1 MNTMPSLYT
10 ISGDLLALLSAIEA
24 NEGEITPD
32 IEQALAITEDQFAA
46 KATDYGL
53 AILNLE
59 AMAKAAKAEKERLAG
74 LQKFYENVS
83 NRLRSALCGAMDVLD
98 HPKVESPSVRLFL
111 RHTTATEVDDVTK
124 LPDEFPLPPQEYE
137 LVGRP
142 SRRPSRRVGRCP
154 VPTWWRMF
162 HSKSSTP

>member
-1 MNTMPSLYT
+1 MNTMPTLYT

-24 NEGEITPD
+24 NEGEITPE
-32 IEQALAITEDQFAA
+32 IEQALAITEEQFAA

-124 LPDEFPLPPQEYE
+124 LPDEFVTTKIEDVPDKAAIKKALQEGRE
-137 LVGRP
+137 VPGAHLVDNV
-142 SRRPSRRVGRCP
+142 SLQI
-154 VPTWWRMF
+154 
-162 HSKSSTP
+162 K

>member
-24 NEGEITPD
+24 NDGEITPE

-98 HPKVESPSVRLFL
+98 HQKVESPSVRLFL

-124 LPDEFPLPPQEYE
+124 LPDEFVTTKIEDVPDKAAIKKALQEGRDVPGAH
-137 LVGRP
+137 LVENV
-142 SRRPSRRVGRCP
+142 SLQI
-154 VPTWWRMF
+154 
-162 HSKSSTP
+162 K

>member
-1 MNTMPSLYT
+1 MNAMPSLYT

-124 LPDEFPLPPQEYE
+124 LPDEFVTTKIEDVPDKAAIKKALQEGRDVPGAH
-137 LVGRP
+137 LVENV
-142 SRRPSRRVGRCP
+142 SLQI
-154 VPTWWRMF
+154 
-162 HSKSSTP
+162 K

>member
-10 ISGDLLALLSAIEA
+10 ISGDLLALLSAIDA

-124 LPDEFPLPPQEYE
+124 LPDEFVTTKIEDVPDKAAIKKALQEGRE
-137 LVGRP
+137 VPGAHLVENV
-142 SRRPSRRVGRCP
+142 SLQI
-154 VPTWWRMF
+154 
-162 HSKSSTP
+162 K

>member
-74 LQKFYENVS
+74 LQKFYENVAG
-83 NRLRSALCGAMDVLD
+83 RLRGALCGAMDVLD

-124 LPDEFPLPPQEYE
+124 LPDEFVTTKIEDVPDKAAIKKALQEGRDVPGAH
-137 LVGRP
+137 LVENV
-142 SRRPSRRVGRCP
+142 SLQI
-154 VPTWWRMF
+154 
-162 HSKSSTP
+162 K

>member
-1 MNTMPSLYT
+1 MNAMPSLYT

-24 NEGEITPD
+24 NEGEITLD

-124 LPDEFPLPPQEYE
+124 LPDEFVTTKIEDVPDKAAIKKALQEGRDVPGAH
-137 LVGRP
+137 LVENV
-142 SRRPSRRVGRCP
+142 SLQI
-154 VPTWWRMF
+154 
-162 HSKSSTP
+162 K

>member
-83 NRLRSALCGAMDVLD
+83 NRLRGALCGAMDVLD

-124 LPDEFPLPPQEYE
+124 LPDEFVTTKIEDVPDKAAIKKALQEGRE
-137 LVGRP
+137 VPGAHLVENV
-142 SRRPSRRVGRCP
+142 SLQI
-154 VPTWWRMF
+154 
-162 HSKSSTP
+162 K

>member
-124 LPDEFPLPPQEYE
+124 LPDEFVTTKIEDVPDKAAIKKALQEGRE
-137 LVGRP
+137 VPGAHLVENV
-142 SRRPSRRVGRCP
+142 SLQI
-154 VPTWWRMF
+154 
-162 HSKSSTP
+162 K

>member
-124 LPDEFPLPPQEYE
+124 LPDEFVTTKIEDVPDKAAIKKALQEGRDVPGAH
-137 LVGRP
+137 LVENV
-142 SRRPSRRVGRCP
+142 SLQI
-154 VPTWWRMF
+154 
-162 HSKSSTP
+162 K

>member
-24 NEGEITPD
+24 NDGEITPD

-124 LPDEFPLPPQEYE
+124 LPDEFVTTKIEDVPDKAAIKKALQEGRDVPGAH
-137 LVGRP
+137 LVENV
-142 SRRPSRRVGRCP
+142 SLQI
-154 VPTWWRMF
+154 
-162 HSKSSTP
+162 K

>member
-24 NEGEITPD
+24 NDGEITPD

-111 RHTTATEVDDVTK
+111 RYTTATEVDDVTK
-124 LPDEFPLPPQEYE
+124 LPDEFVTTKIEDVPDKAAIKKALQEGRE
-137 LVGRP
+137 VPGAHLVENV
-142 SRRPSRRVGRCP
+142 SLQI
-154 VPTWWRMF
+154 
-162 HSKSSTP
+162 K

>member
-1 MNTMPSLYT
+1 MSSLPSLYQ

-124 LPDEFPLPPQEYE
+124 LPDEFVTTKIEDVPDKAAIKKALQEGRE
-137 LVGRP
+137 VPGAHLVENV
-142 SRRPSRRVGRCP
+142 SLQI
-154 VPTWWRMF
+154 
-162 HSKSSTP
+162 K

>member
-24 NEGEITPD
+24 NDGEITPD

-83 NRLRSALCGAMDVLD
+83 NRLRGALCGAMDVLD

-124 LPDEFPLPPQEYE
+124 LPDEFVTTKIEDVPDKAAIKKALQEGRDVPGAH
-137 LVGRP
+137 LVENV
-142 SRRPSRRVGRCP
+142 SLQI
-154 VPTWWRMF
+154 
-162 HSKSSTP
+162 K